1 MKKDVEIII
10 NYKPTLVDTK
20 ENKMKLSKLLK
31 EDIEKNKEEEKP
43 ALTNEQKKQFLETV
57 KSFGKYGKHLKTE
70 VDLVQLSEELNG
82 LCQMAE
88 QVILS
93 EADEWFDKITINRNM
108 KDLKRI
114 GEEFSKASKEA
125 KSLQE
130 RMLSLYEDMGH
141 VLNRYFEVTNDDN
154 LMKQPVINETED
166 GIVKGT
172 KFNYNDITWIVTNPG
187 ITQSR
192 VQAITQS
199 IKGKTGIV
207 DNKTILKNKILEN
220 ISKKSINQVFHR

>member
-1 MKKDVEIII
+1 MKI
-10 NYKPTLVDTK
+10 
-20 ENKMKLSKLLK
+20 KLSR
-31 EDIEKNKEEEKP
+31 IIKEEQQRP
-43 ALTNEQKKQFLETV
+43 QLTTEQKKQFLEAI

-141 VLNRYFEVTNDDN
+141 VLNRYFEVTNDDD

-207 DNKTILKNKILEN
+207 DNKTILKNKIL
-220 ISKKSINQVFHR
+220 